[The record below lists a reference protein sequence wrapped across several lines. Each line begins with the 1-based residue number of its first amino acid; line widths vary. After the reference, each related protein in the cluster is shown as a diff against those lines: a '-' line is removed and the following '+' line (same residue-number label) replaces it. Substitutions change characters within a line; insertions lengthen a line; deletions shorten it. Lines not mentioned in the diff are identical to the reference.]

1 MEKNLSEYISL
12 SKNIDELKFDKK
24 IKVAIL
30 SSFTL
35 NGLDE
40 TLHVKTSEL
49 GIRYQSYVSGY
60 NQYNQEFLD
69 PKSNLYDFS
78 PDITFLILDIRN
90 FFGDIHF
97 PYNLSDSER
106 KLLFKEKL
114 EQLKNLISIF
124 ENNSDS
130 KLIISNFNIPYY
142 SPNGIIE
149 SKSEFGFHE
158 MIEEMNKSL
167 RDISKSHNL
176 IYIYNF
182 NNFVS
187 KFGEKN
193 VFDYRQFHV
202 GDIQITYNLI
212 PFLADELM
220 GYIKP
225 IHGKNKKCIV
235 LDLDNTLWGDW
246 RRWF

>member
-49 GIRYQSYVSGY
+49 GIRYQSYVSVY

-106 KLLFKEKL
+106 K
-114 EQLKNLISIF
+114 
-124 ENNSDS
+124 
-130 KLIISNFNIPYY
+130 
-142 SPNGIIE
+142 
-149 SKSEFGFHE
+149 
-158 MIEEMNKSL
+158 
-167 RDISKSHNL
+167 
-176 IYIYNF
+176 
-182 NNFVS
+182 
-187 KFGEKN
+187 
-193 VFDYRQFHV
+193 
-202 GDIQITYNLI
+202 
-212 PFLADELM
+212 
-220 GYIKP
+220 
-225 IHGKNKKCIV
+225 
-235 LDLDNTLWGDW
+235 
-246 RRWF
+246 